1 MALPLAL
8 QLYSLREDAA
18 KDFPLVL
25 KKVAEMGYK
34 GVEFA
39 GFHDMAPADVAKIVT
54 DLGMECV
61 SAHMPMPTSEN
72 IDETVATAKALGLS
86 YVVSGGGPPD
96 YADAD
101 AVKSIATKFAT
112 AADLLAPHGL
122 KFGIHN
128 HWWEFSQHIDGKAA
142 HDAMMAQ
149 SGKAFAQ
156 IDICWVAF
164 GGDDP
169 ADAVA
174 RNAGRVDL
182 LHVKDSSLEK
192 NDEGRPATPHTA
204 VGDGNVDVPAAIAAA
219 EKAGTAW
226 AIVELDSCGT
236 NMEEAVRK
244 SAVYLMANGLA
255 EGTKPCGGCSGCCAS
270 K

>member
-1 MALPLAL
+1 MAIPLAL

-25 KKVAEMGYK
+25 EKTAAMGYK
-34 GVEFA
+34 GVEYA
-39 GFHDMAPADVAKIVT
+39 GFHDHDLAEVAKMVA
-54 DLGMECV
+54 DLGMVGV
-61 SAHMPMPTSEN
+61 SAHLSVVTSEN
-72 IDETVATAKALGLS
+72 VNEIVDQAKTLGLS

-101 AVKSIATKFAT
+101 AVKKIAAKFAT
-112 AADLLAPHGL
+112 AAELLEPHGL

-128 HWWEFSQHIDGKAA
+128 HWWEFSQKVDGKPA
-142 HDAMMAQ
+142 HDLMMTQ

-182 LHVKDSSLEK
+182 LHVKDSSLAK

-236 NMEEAVRK
+236 SMEEAVRK
-244 SAVYLMANGLA
+244 SAIYLMANGLA
-255 EGTKPCGGCSGCCAS
+255 EGTKPCGGCSCCRGS

>member
-8 QLYSLREDAA
+8 QLYSLREQA
-18 KDFPLVL
+18 KDDFIGVL
-25 KKVAEMGYK
+25 NKTAAMGYK

-39 GFHDMAPADVAKIVT
+39 GLHDHDPAQIAKVVA

-61 SAHMPMPTSEN
+61 SAHMGTPTQETLQ
-72 IDETVATAKALGLS
+72 ETVDTAKALGLS
-86 YVVSGGGPPD
+86 YVVSGGGPPN
-96 YADAD
+96 YADA
-101 AVKSIATKFAT
+101 AAIADIAAKFA
-112 AADLLAPHGL
+112 AAAELLEPHGL

-128 HWWEFSQHIDGKAA
+128 HWWEFSQRVDGKAA
-142 HDAMMAQ
+142 HDLMMAQ

-169 ADAVA
+169 ADAVT

-204 VGDGNVDVPAAIAAA
+204 VGEGNVDIAGSIAAA

-236 NMEEAVRK
+236 DMEEAVRK
-244 SAVYLMANGLA
+244 SAQYLIANGLA
-255 EGTKPCGGCSGCCAS
+255 EGK
-270 K
+270 